1 MSHFQQSIIIC
12 LILIVTLEEKMVY
25 INKTTKTQK
34 KNSAIA
40 TRFNEK

>member
-1 MSHFQQSIIIC
+1 MSHFKHSIIIC
-12 LILIVTLEEKMVY
+12 LILIVTLEGKMVY

-34 KNSAIA
+34 KNSAIS